1 MIIIVRNR
9 EAGELDSVCDPL
21 LVDGGHGCKTL
32 SNHDF
37 SPLYVIGHQ
46 EGIGRP
52 AWRGY
57 RIAGGIDYE
66 MLGGITSADPSHIA
80 DVVGQRGENGMSPI
94 AGSDDPLKTTSAKYV
109 LNTKGNQRSVLAIV
123 IERVAVGDA
132 FHDEAGG
139 FVESGGHFWVL
150 IAIDFPGGLGG
161 GVPSTVGYKGRP
173 GQDQRL
179 PFFARSRVGP

>member
-9 EAGELDSVCDPL
+9 EAGELDSVCDAL
-21 LVDGGHGCKTL
+21 LVDESHGCKTL
-32 SNHDF
+32 SDHDL
-37 SPLYVIGHQ
+37 SSLYVIGHQ
-46 EGIGRP
+46 EGVGRP

-66 MLGGITSADPSHIA
+66 ILGGITDPSHIA
-80 DVVGQRGENGMSPI
+80 DVMRQCGENGMSPI
-94 AGSDDPLKTTSAKYV
+94 AGGDDPLKTTSAQYV

-139 FVESGGHFWVL
+139 FVESGGNLRLLV
-150 IAIDFPGGLGG
+150 AEDSPVGLREITSQC
-161 GVPSTVGYKGRP
+161 VSEK
-173 GQDQRL
+173 
-179 PFFARSRVGP
+179 ARRVQHVASLT